1 VPALILLQ
9 IKVTK
14 MRKNIALSFIVLFSI
29 SVFIS
34 CGKKDGNSTLP
45 TKFDLSYKFS
55 KGDKFKYKLTTITTS
70 EESIQ
75 TDSTMHAKSVQTDA
89 YVMEFEV
96 IDVDADKIAEM
107 NVNFTTM
114 KVDADANGQ
123 KISFDASKNPGKEDQ
138 QKFWQY
144 YIQYQV
150 PFRARINSKGEVIE
164 VSRLD
169 KMIDRMNSLQPQ
181 KRELSAPEKVKLSQ
195 ELGESVIRP
204 LTQLVFRELPQ
215 KQMSKDSSWQKVYP
229 SQLSVFKIM
238 NTAEYKI
245 ENLTKVDGDNIINI
259 GVSLNINWQ
268 GEKKGQQ
275 QGIKFDFD
283 DPKVSGNGSV
293 TFNYDKGLV
302 NKSETSTTVE
312 LVARIEG
319 INAMQKAVKTVRKDL
334 STNKNIIE
342 LLPE

>member
-1 VPALILLQ
+1 M
-9 IKVTK
+9 K
-14 MRKNIALSFIVLFSI
+14 KNIALLFIVLFSF

-34 CGKKDGNSTLP
+34 CGKKSSEAVP
-45 TKFDLSYKFS
+45 AKFDLSYKFS

-75 TDSTMHAKSVQTDA
+75 ADSSMKAKSVQTDT

-96 IDVDADKIAEM
+96 VDVEADKIAEM
-107 NVNFTTM
+107 NVTFTTM

-123 KISFDASKNPGKEDQ
+123 KINFDAGKNPSKEDQ

-144 YIQYQV
+144 YIQYQI
-150 PFRARINSKGEVIE
+150 PFRARINSKGEVLE

-181 KRELSAPEKVKLSQ
+181 KRELAAQEKVKLSQ

-204 LTQLVFRELPQ
+204 LTQLVFRELPK
-215 KQMSKDSSWQKVYP
+215 KQLAKDSSWQKVYP
-229 SQLSVFKIM
+229 SQLSVFKII
-238 NTAEYKI
+238 NSAVF
-245 ENLTKVDGDNIINI
+245 KVEKLSKVNDDNIINI
-259 GVSLNINWQ
+259 DVKLDVTWQ

-283 DPKVSGNGSV
+283 DPKVSGDGFI
-293 TFNYDKGLV
+293 TFNYDKGMI

-319 INAMQKAVKTVRKDL
+319 KNAMQKTVKTVRKDF

-342 LLPE
+342 LLPK